1 MSSVYLSS
9 CRYHALTLPSLLA
22 ADTLTAHY
30 GDSIMEKF
38 RDLCHEHDP
47 EGTFRNA
54 WVRRL
59 VFGEQEDHLELI
71 EEVAGSGSE
80 SMRAQFASSLAK
92 AESEA
97 TAEAEEK

>member
-1 MSSVYLSS
+1 M
-9 CRYHALTLPSLLA
+9 
-22 ADTLTAHY
+22 
-30 GDSIMEKF
+30 
-38 RDLCHEHDP
+38 
-47 EGTFRNA
+47 
-54 WVRRL
+54 